1 MIRARL
7 ENQKLA
13 VEISG
18 KFTDVREEMLQI
30 GEAVRRIPD
39 RKRRDELALAFT
51 MGAFGDPDVL
61 KDKPDLDELIHS
73 DKEGEE

>member
-1 MIRARL
+1 MIKAGI
-7 ENQKLA
+7 ENRKLT

-18 KFTDVREEMLQI
+18 DFTDVREEMLRI

-39 RKRRDELALAFT
+39 RKRRDEL
-51 MGAFGDPDVL
+51 
-61 KDKPDLDELIHS
+61 IHS

>member
-1 MIRARL
+1 MKTRSSQSRSPAISWMSGRRCCGSARP
-7 ENQKLA
+7 
-13 VEISG
+13 
-18 KFTDVREEMLQI
+18 
-30 GEAVRRIPD
+30 VRRIPD

-61 KDKPDLDELIHS
+61 KDKPDFDELIHS

>member
-1 MIRARL
+1 MIKAER

-18 KFTDVREEMLQI
+18 KFTDILEEMLRI

-61 KDKPDLDELIHS
+61 EDKPDFDELIHS
-73 DKEGEE
+73 GKEGEE

>member
-1 MIRARL
+1 MIKAER
-7 ENQKLA
+7 ENQKLT

-18 KFTDVREEMLQI
+18 NFSDVREEMLRI

-39 RKRRDELALAFT
+39 RKRRDELALAFC

-61 KDKPDLDELIHS
+61 KDRPDFEELIHS